1 MKHHT
6 RQHILQSFWC
16 HFVFALWTEWPGC
29 HTPKQLTKVDR
40 SGRTPTF
47 FGSSYD
53 SIQRHT
59 YPLSLQPVANM
70 FSPQNHTEW
79 PPRVAFLHTNAI
91 LSNLWKFITK
101 RHTSSKTLDVHQNP
115 PFPTFGPPLVTRL
128 LVFSSIKLFCGPLC
142 IFSLNLVQV
151 MLMSLRRHLGINF
164 FSLMIG
170 RCEQPFCALCQKEAT
185 PHCYKHSSL
194 NTRLTV
200 I

>member
-16 HFVFALWTEWPGC
+16 HFVFALWTEWPAA
-29 HTPKQLTKVDR
+29 TLR
-40 SGRTPTF
+40 SSSQRWTDLDGRPLF

-59 YPLSLQPVANM
+59 HPLSLQPVANM

-101 RHTSSKTLDVHQNP
+101 HHTSSKTLDVHQNP
-115 PFPTFGPPLVTRL
+115 PFPTFGPPLATRL
-128 LVFSSIKLFCGPLC
+128 LVFSSIKLFRGPLC
-142 IFSLNLVQV
+142 SFSLNLLQV

-170 RCEQPFCALCQKEAT
+170 RCEQPFCAICQKEAT
-185 PHCYKHSSL
+185 PHRYKHSSL